1 MSAFLIRR
9 ALTLG
14 ALVFAVLTV
23 VELVEGEGLFD
34 ALAYAG
40 LWAVLS
46 AAVFAIVQMIRDR
59 RGASCAVCEDEVA
72 EEDDPVLHA

>member
-9 ALTLG
+9 TLTLG

-23 VELVEGEGLFD
+23 VELVEGEGLMD
-34 ALAYAG
+34 AFAYAG

-46 AAVFAIVQMIRDR
+46 AAVFAVVNVIRAR
-59 RGASCAVCEDEVA
+59 RGASCEVCEEGVADDEETA
-72 EEDDPVLHA
+72 IHA

>member
-14 ALVFAVLTV
+14 ALVFAVLTII
-23 VELVEGEGLFD
+23 ELVGGEGLPD

-40 LWAVLS
+40 VWALLS
-46 AAVFAIVQMIRDR
+46 SAVFAAVQVIRER
-59 RGASCAVCEDEVA
+59 RGASCEVCEDGVA
-72 EEDDPVLHA
+72 DDDEDAVHA

>member
-23 VELVEGEGLFD
+23 VELVEGNGLGD
-34 ALAYAG
+34 AFAYAG
-40 LWAVLS
+40 LWAVIS
-46 AAVFAIVQMIRDR
+46 AGVFAVIQVIRAR
-59 RGASCAVCEDEVA
+59 RGASCAVCEEG
-72 EEDDPVLHA
+72 ETEDDVVFHG